1 VKKQPR
7 FFQTIAQTLVSI
19 DLAFELVLF
28 LQRCLCG
35 FRTIPEFGLA
45 GLL

>member
-7 FFQTIAQTLVSI
+7 FFQAIAQALISL

-28 LQRCLCG
+28 FQRCLCG

-45 GLL
+45 GLF